1 MQLKPSEWRAA
12 LAGAAATLLAPG
24 MTTAAGNAAAS
35 TAAPAD
41 GRAPWLVDSAV
52 LVYNEADGRVKAL
65 EPVLGLKRTNAAGV
79 TTGLKLTLDTLTG
92 ASPNGAVAQPGVQTF
107 TSPSGRATY
116 DAPAGR
122 APLDPSF
129 KDTRVALSASQERP
143 WGTDQRLSY
152 GLNFSHEYDFTSVGG
167 NVGLARDFDRRNTTL
182 SLGLALEADQLRPV
196 GGQPVGL
203 TPMFGAGSAKAGNG
217 TRQVADVLLGWTQV
231 VSRQWLMQLNL
242 GLGSGSGEHTDPYK
256 LLSVVDGGTG
266 LVTGSRYV
274 AERRPDSRTRTSLF
288 WAHKVSLG
296 PGVLDASYRWYGDSW
311 GVAAHTVDL
320 RWRHPLPGGGFVQ
333 PRWRHHV
340 QSAADFYRG
349 WLVEGRDW
357 NSATQST
364 PLAHASADTRLGG
377 FSADTIGVTLGWP
390 LAKEQLVT
398 LRVESY
404 RQRQDAPANPP
415 GALATLPATALAPD
429 LKATM
434 LTVGWSFR
442 W

>member
-1 MQLKPSEWRAA
+1 MQLKPHEWRAA
-12 LAGAAATLLAPG
+12 LAGATASLLAPG
-24 MTTAAGNAAAS
+24 AAHAAE
-35 TAAPAD
+35 AAT
-41 GRAPWLVDSAV
+41 PWLVDSAV
-52 LVYNEADGRVKAL
+52 LLYNEAGGRVKAL

-79 TTGLKLTLDTLTG
+79 TTGLKITLDSLTG

-107 TSPSGRATY
+107 TSPSGKSSY
-116 DAPAGR
+116 EAPAGR

-129 KDTRVALSASQERP
+129 KDTRVALAANQERP

-152 GLNFSHEYDFTSVGG
+152 GLNVSREYDFTSLGA
-167 NVGLARDFDRRNTTL
+167 NVGFARDFDRKNTTL

-203 TPMFGAGSAKAGNG
+203 KPMFGTGSAKTGNG

-231 VSRQWLMQLNL
+231 VNRQWLMQLNL

-266 LVTGSRYV
+266 LLTGSRYV
-274 AERRPDSRTRTSLF
+274 AELRPDSRTRTSLF

-311 GVAAHTVDL
+311 GVRAHTVDL

-333 PRWRHHV
+333 PRFRHHV
-340 QSAADFYRG
+340 QQAADFYRG
-349 WLVEGRDW
+349 WLVEGVDW
-357 NSATQST
+357 NSATQASA
-364 PLAHASADTRLGG
+364 LSAASADSRLGG
-377 FSADTIGVTLGWP
+377 FTADTLGVTVGWP
-390 LAKEQLVT
+390 MARDQLVT

-404 RQRQDAPANPP
+404 RQRQDAPAGAP
-415 GALATLPATALAPD
+415 GVLASLPSTPD